1 MKKTFNAWTI
11 VVSNLLLMQ
20 GWCFDVYSQTTK
32 AQDRSPSTDCS
43 SLFDGKS
50 LSGWATPNFGGQGIV
65 RVENSSIIL
74 EMGDG
79 CTGITYARDD
89 FPRIDY
95 EVTLEAMRIDGTD
108 FFCGMTFPVG
118 KDPCTLIV
126 GGWGGTVVGLSSIDG
141 MDASDNSTS
150 MMKKFDKNRWYQIR
164 LRVTK
169 KTIMAWIDGQRI
181 VDFEIDDHKLS
192 IRSEVLLSRPFG
204 ITSWNTTAALRNI
217 CIKQL

>member
-65 RVENSSIIL
+65 RVENGSIIL